1 MGHFESE
8 SFSEVTYFFR
18 DLFQN
23 DLFQEV
29 IHLRNDYQLKIYFQI
44 RIEDLE
50 TSAEKLKGEIN
61 SLSASKSELE
71 EEKETVEKE
80 KAALTEE
87 NSSLRKQLAEKT
99 DQIEKYEINQ
109 QKLQG
114 QHLTLS
120 PNLHTYLLTLTLASG
135 LCEDYKP

>member
-1 MGHFESE
+1 M
-8 SFSEVTYFFR
+8 
-18 DLFQN
+18 
-23 DLFQEV
+23 
-29 IHLRNDYQLKIYFQI
+29 IHLRNDYKPKLYFQI

-50 TSAEKLKGEIN
+50 TSAEKLQGEIN

-71 EEKETVEKE
+71 GEKETIEKD
-80 KAALTEE
+80 KAALSEE

-114 QHLTLS
+114 KHLTLT
-120 PNLHTYLLTLTLASG
+120 PNRHTYLLTLTLAGG
-135 LCEDYKP
+135 LCEDQRP

>member
-1 MGHFESE
+1 M
-8 SFSEVTYFFR
+8 
-18 DLFQN
+18 
-23 DLFQEV
+23 
-29 IHLRNDYQLKIYFQI
+29 DYQPEVNFQI

-50 TSAEKLKGEIN
+50 SSAEKLQGEIN

-71 EEKETVEKE
+71 GEKETTEKE
-80 KAALTEE
+80 KTALSEE

-114 QHLTLS
+114 KQ
-120 PNLHTYLLTLTLASG
+120 LTLTPHLQNCP
-135 LCEDYKP
+135 LT